1 MKKVK
6 NNIFVNIFTSGKD
19 FTASDESSL
28 ELKVRYILL
37 NFLIFLGGSLLFL
50 FGFENLYQ
58 HNLLLAVVD
67 LLMGSL
73 TVIAFII
80 LRTKAPFM
88 VSSLMTV
95 VPFGILCAIFAQSG
109 GAQGSGIMWSFSFP
123 MMAVFLLGMGPG
135 LILSS
140 LLFVCIL
147 LALFLPGFS
156 PMLFDTSFAFR
167 SIGVYILILAI
178 TIVYELTKISKERR
192 VFSLNRTLAEER
204 DEIAAMKDNLKVGL
218 FLMDKDLIIQA
229 QYSKALESILDK
241 TNLQET
247 NFLNCL
253 KNSLSDKELST
264 TQDYFEMVFNKS
276 FDAQMLEDI
285 NPLQQV
291 VYVSNNS
298 KKDKILRCAFS
309 TITREN
315 GQIFILGFIEDI
327 TYEVELQRQLDQE
340 EGKREQEM
348 HALFEVIHVE
358 PRVLD
363 DFIEDVEYEFDRINA
378 VLKDKTKDSSQI
390 MVDLYQSVHA
400 IKSNA
405 VILGLDSFAQ
415 KVHALEDSIRELREA
430 SSISFDQILHITLE
444 IEKIMKLKDGFRD
457 IIQKISNFTQSDS
470 RINENEVFKQTLE
483 KTVKKA
489 STELGKKVH
498 FVITKLDDGA
508 LELGPR
514 RIMKEILMQLVR
526 NAVYHGIESPELR
539 EISGKNSTGS
549 IKLTIMLQKNTV
561 IMDLSDDGKGLDFAS
576 ISEKAEQK
584 GLITDKIMLKDKSA
598 LVQVLFSAGF
608 STNTSA
614 DMYAGRGVG
623 LNLVK
628 ERIAELKGSINLKSE
643 EGKGTNFRVVLPL
656 AVQAQRG
663 ITA

>member
-140 LLFVCIL
+140 LLFICIL
-147 LALFLPGFS
+147 LALFSPGFS